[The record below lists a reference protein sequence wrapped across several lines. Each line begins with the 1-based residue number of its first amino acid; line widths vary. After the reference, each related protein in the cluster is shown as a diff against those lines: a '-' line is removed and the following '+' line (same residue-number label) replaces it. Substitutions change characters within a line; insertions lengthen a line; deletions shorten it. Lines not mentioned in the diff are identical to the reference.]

1 MIRRPPSSTR
11 TDTLVP
17 YTTLFRS
24 AMAST
29 LAHELN
35 QPITAVNNYVEGVRD
50 MLPDA
55 DALIREALDD
65 ASREALRAGD
75 IVHRLRDFVAH
86 GEVGRNIEDLPA
98 LIGERSEERRVGKEC
113 VRTCRYRGSPE
124 HIKKKTENKRSTI

>member
-1 MIRRPPSSTR
+1 MEELRASLIHAARVSAMG
-11 TDTLVP
+11 
-17 YTTLFRS
+17 

-86 GEVGRNIEDLPA
+86 GEVGR
-98 LIGERSEERRVGKEC
+98 SEERRVGKEC
-113 VRTCRYRGSPE
+113 VSKCRSRWSP
-124 HIKKKTENKRSTI
+124 

>member
-1 MIRRPPSSTR
+1 
-11 TDTLVP
+11 
-17 YTTLFRS
+17 
-24 AMAST
+24 
-29 LAHELN
+29 
-35 QPITAVNNYVEGVRD
+35 

-98 LIGERSEERRVGKEC
+98 LIGEAVALGAIGARDGGVEVRTDLDPAASHVLVDKVRTQQVLINPIRNALEARSGSPVRTRGISRRLRSEERRGGKD
-113 VRTCRYRGSPE
+113 RG
-124 HIKKKTENKRSTI
+124 NNV

>member
-1 MIRRPPSSTR
+1 MIRRPPRSKR
-11 TDTLVP
+11 TDTLFP

-24 AMAST
+24 AEEKMEELRASLIHAARVSAMGAMAST

-75 IVHRLRDFVAH
+75 IVHRLRDFVAQD
-86 GEVGRNIEDLPA
+86 R
-98 LIGERSEERRVGKEC
+98 K
-113 VRTCRYRGSPE
+113 
-124 HIKKKTENKRSTI
+124 STRLNSSH

>member
-1 MIRRPPSSTR
+1 MRMSDWSS
-11 TDTLVP
+11 DVCSSDL
-17 YTTLFRS
+17 
-24 AMAST
+24 
-29 LAHELN
+29 
-35 QPITAVNNYVEGVRD
+35 NYVEGVRD

-98 LIGERSEERRVGKEC
+98 LIGEAVALGAIGARDGGVEVRTDLDPAASQIGRASRRERVGK
-113 VRTCRYRGSPE
+113 YG
-124 HIKKKTENKRSTI
+124 

>member
-1 MIRRPPSSTR
+1 MG
-11 TDTLVP
+11 
-17 YTTLFRS
+17 

-98 LIGERSEERRVGKEC
+98 LIGAAVALGAIGARGGGVEA
-113 VRTCRYRGSPE
+113 RTDLAPAARQIGRASWRE
-124 HIKKKTENKRSTI
+124 SV